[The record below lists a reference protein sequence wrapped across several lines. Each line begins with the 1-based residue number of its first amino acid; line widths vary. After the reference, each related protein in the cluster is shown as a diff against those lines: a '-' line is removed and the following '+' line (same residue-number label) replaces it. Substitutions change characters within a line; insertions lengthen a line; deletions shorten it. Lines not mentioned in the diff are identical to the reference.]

1 MKKEVVLGIVRHVLT
16 FVGGVL
22 ITKGMI
28 DESTVQELVGSIG
41 TTIGLIWSVIQ
52 KNNNAK

>member
-16 FVGGVL
+16 FVGGML
-22 ITKGMI
+22 ITKGLI
-28 DESTVQELVGSIG
+28 DESTAQELVGSFV